1 MKYRADV
8 DGLRALAIGPV
19 VLYHAGVAAVP
30 GGFVGVDIFFVISGY
45 LIAGLILADIEAGR
59 FTIANFYE
67 RRIRRIFPALFAMLA
82 ASCVAALWLLPPL
95 DLQGF
100 GASVAAAA
108 AFVSNLLFAHE
119 AGYFD
124 AAAELK
130 PLLHTWSLGVEEQF
144 YLFFPGLML
153 LLRRQ
158 SRARMAIVIG
168 VLALASFAGSLAALS
183 IDPGPAFFPG
193 PWRFWELSL
202 GVLAALGALPVPRSR
217 AAREAMAIAGL
228 AAIAWSVL
236 ALSRADPFPGAMAL
250 FPCVGALLL
259 ILSGEGGGSLCNRLL
274 ATRPFVFLGL
284 VSYSL
289 YLWHWPLIVFAKRML
304 MRHPHGLELL
314 ALLAASLLLA
324 VLSWRFVEAPV
335 RLRPGASRAP
345 RRVFVAAALLIAAGL
360 GFGVACWQ
368 AQGWP
373 SRFPGNFPAH
383 VRGRE
388 DFRPGTCFL
397 EEKQGY
403 ADWNRAD
410 CGIDRGTGP
419 QVLLWGDSFAA
430 HYVPGLVA
438 SPVAARYRYLQYTA
452 YSCPPVVGVQVPW
465 APACAGVNARIDEVL
480 SRRPFEVVVLAARWE
495 RYWGRY
501 LDAAAVQAQVDRLR
515 ARGLRVVLVGQGPS
529 FEFDDPVD
537 YVRRT
542 GRETAPVRDNAEINA
557 ALARLHGVDA
567 FLDPSLQLCPR
578 GRCRLRAAGDFL
590 YFDGGHYSSA
600 GSVLAVPGLVAAI
613 DRARTARR

>member
-1 MKYRADV
+1 VRYRADV

-45 LIAGLILADIEAGR
+45 LIAGLILADIEAGH
-59 FTIANFYE
+59 FTIGNFYE
-67 RRIRRIFPALFAMLA
+67 RRVRRIFPALFAMLA
-82 ASCVAALWLLPPL
+82 ASCVAAWFLLPPL
-95 DLQGF
+95 DMQRF

-108 AFVSNLLFAHE
+108 AFVSNILFASE

-153 LLRRQ
+153 LLRKQ
-158 SRARMAIVIG
+158 SRRNIAVVVG
-168 VLALASFAGSLAALS
+168 LLALLSFLGSLLS
-183 IDPGPAFFPG
+183 LRNDPGPAFFPG

-202 GVLAALGALPVPRSR
+202 GVLAALGALPRPQRQ
-217 AAREAMAIAGL
+217 ATRELLALAGL
-228 AAIAWSVL
+228 ALIAGSVFM
-236 ALSRADPFPGAMAL
+236 LSREVPFPGVMAL

-259 ILSGEGGGSLCNRLL
+259 ILSGEGGSSLGNRLL

-284 VSYSL
+284 ISYSL
-289 YLWHWPLIVFAKRML
+289 YLWHWPLIVFARRLL

-324 VLSWRFVEAPV
+324 VLSWRFVEKPF
-335 RLRPGASRAP
+335 RLRPGASRNP
-345 RRVFVAAALLIAAGL
+345 RRVFLAAALLIAASL
-360 GFGVACWQ
+360 GFGYAAWKSD
-368 AQGWP
+368 GWP
-373 SRFPGNFPAH
+373 ARVPGDFPTH

-403 ADWNRAD
+403 AEWAKSD
-410 CGIDRGTGP
+410 CAIDRGAGP

-430 HYVPGLVA
+430 HYVPGLVR
-438 SPVAARYRYLQYTA
+438 SPAAAPYRYTQFTS
-452 YSCPPVVGVQVPW
+452 YSCPPVPGTQVPW
-465 APACAGVNARIDEVL
+465 APQCVGINAQADQVL
-480 SRRPFEVVVLAARWE
+480 SSRPFEVVVLAARWE
-495 RYWGRY
+495 RYWGRSVY
-501 LDAAAVQAQVDRLR
+501 SAAVQAEIDRLR

-529 FEFDDPVD
+529 FDYDDPVE
-537 YVRRT
+537 YVRRS
-542 GRETAPVRDNAEINA
+542 GSESGPSRDGSAINRELA
-557 ALARLHGVDA
+557 ALHGVDA
-567 FLDPSLQLCPR
+567 FLDPLAQLCP
-578 GRCRLRAAGDFL
+578 GGQCRLREGREFL
-590 YFDGGHYSSA
+590 YFDGGHYSTA
-600 GSVLAVPGLVAAI
+600 GSIRAVPGLAAAI
-613 DRARTARR
+613 GRARAAPR